1 MRYRRSDVTGGTF
14 FFTVNLADRSS
25 GLLTDQIDLLSHSV
39 RKVKQAHPFG
49 IVAMVVLPDHLH
61 AVWKLPAGDRDY
73 PLRWSLIKAGFSR
86 GLEKT
91 ENISDARRR
100 KRERGIWQRRYWEH
114 QLRTDTDLARHVDYV
129 HINPVKHG
137 YVNVPVDWPYTSL
150 HRYIRQE
157 RLSSDWGAS
166 RDVNLSECGERE

>member
-1 MRYRRSDVTGGTF
+1 MRYRRSDVAGGTF

-25 GLLTDQIDLLSHSV
+25 RLLTLQIDLLRYSI
-39 RKVKQAHPFG
+39 RKVKQTHPFD

-61 AVWKLPAGDRDY
+61 TVWKLPAGDRDY
-73 PLRWSLIKAGFSR
+73 PMRWSLIKAGFSR

-91 ENISDARRR
+91 ENISKARKQ

-114 QLRTDTDLARHVDYV
+114 QLRTDTDLTRHVDYV

-150 HRYIRQE
+150 HRYIRQG
-157 RLSSDWGAS
+157 LCLPDWAAGSNA
-166 RDVNLSECGERE
+166 NLGECGERE